1 MLDIRF
7 IRENLDLVK
16 ERVASKGYEID
27 WDRFVAIDSERRRLQ
42 AELDE
47 LRNRRKQ
54 VSKEIGIRKRAGEDV
69 SPLLSEAEELSTKV
83 GEAEDRL
90 SVLERDLRGI
100 LIRIPNLP
108 HPSVP
113 VGGPERNQVV
123 KEWGRIEE
131 KPFKVRPHWEVAI
144 DLGIMDFERASKISG
159 SNFALFLGTGARLER
174 ALFTFMLDLHTRKH
188 GYKEVFPPFLVNRE
202 CMFGTGQLP
211 NLEEDMYRLKDDDLF
226 LIPTAEVP
234 VTNLHRDEVL
244 EEESLPLYYTAYT
257 ACFRREAGSYGRD
270 TKGLLRV
277 HQFDKVELVKFTLPE
292 TSYEEHEKLLR
303 DAEEVLQLLKVPY
316 RVVLLASGD
325 LSFAAAKCYDI
336 EIWAPGVEKW
346 LEVSSCSNFE
356 DFQARRANIRFR
368 RKGSRK
374 TEFVHTLNASG
385 VALARL
391 VAAILELYQL
401 PDGRVEVPE
410 ALRPYVGQDVIGYE
424 G

>member
-27 WDRFVAIDSERRRLQ
+27 WDRFLSIDSERRRLQ

-54 VSKEIGIRKRAGEDV
+54 ISKEIGMRKRSGEDV
-69 SPLLSEAEELSTKV
+69 SSLLSEAEELSSKV

-90 SVLERDLRGI
+90 SALERDLREI

-113 VGGPERNQVV
+113 VGGPEKNEVV
-123 KEWGRIEE
+123 KQWGRIEE
-131 KPFKVRPHWEVAI
+131 KPFKVKPHWEVAR
-144 DLGIMDFERASKISG
+144 DLGIMDFERASKITG
-159 SNFALFLGTGARLER
+159 SNFALFLGAGAKLER
-174 ALFTFMLDLHTRKH
+174 ALFTFMLDLHTSKH
-188 GYKEVFPPFLVNRE
+188 GYKEVFPPFLVNRDS
-202 CMFGTGQLP
+202 MFGTGQLP

-244 EEESLPLYYTAYT
+244 GEDDLPIYYTAYT

-292 TSYEEHEKLLR
+292 TSYEEHEKLLA
-303 DAEEVLQLLKVPY
+303 DAEEVLQSLKIPY

-336 EIWAPGVEKW
+336 EIWAPGVERW

-410 ALRPYVGQDVIGYE
+410 ALRPYMGQDVIGYE

>member
-27 WDRFVAIDSERRRLQ
+27 WDRFLSIDSERRRLQ

-54 VSKEIGIRKRAGEDV
+54 ISKEIGMRKRSGEDV
-69 SPLLSEAEELSTKV
+69 SSLLSEAEELSSKV

-90 SVLERDLRGI
+90 SALERDLREI

-113 VGGPERNQVV
+113 VGGPEKNEVV
-123 KEWGRIEE
+123 KQWGRIEE
-131 KPFKVRPHWEVAI
+131 KPFKVKPHWEVARA
-144 DLGIMDFERASKISG
+144 LGIMDFERASKITG
-159 SNFALFLGTGARLER
+159 SNFALFLGAGAKLER
-174 ALFTFMLDLHTRKH
+174 ALFTFMLDLHTSKH
-188 GYKEVFPPFLVNRE
+188 GYKEVFPPFLVNRDS
-202 CMFGTGQLP
+202 MFGTGQLP

-244 EEESLPLYYTAYT
+244 EEDDLPIYYTAYT

-292 TSYEEHEKLLR
+292 TSYEEHEKLLA
-303 DAEEVLQLLKVPY
+303 DAEEVLQSLKIPY

-336 EIWAPGVEKW
+336 EIWAPGVERW

-410 ALRPYVGQDVIGYE
+410 ALRPYIGQDVIGYE

>member
-1 MLDIRF
+1 MLDMRF

-27 WDRFVAIDSERRRLQ
+27 WDRFLAVDSERRRLQ

-54 VSKEIGIRKRAGEDV
+54 ISKEIGMRKRSGEDV
-69 SPLLSEAEELSTKV
+69 SSLLSEAEELSSKV

-90 SVLERDLRGI
+90 SALERDLREI

-113 VGGPERNQVV
+113 VGGPEKNEVV
-123 KEWGRIEE
+123 KQWGRIEE
-131 KPFKVRPHWEVAI
+131 KPFKVKPHWEVAR
-144 DLGIMDFERASKISG
+144 DLGIMDFERASKITG
-159 SNFALFLGTGARLER
+159 SNFALFLGAGAKLER
-174 ALFTFMLDLHTRKH
+174 ALFTFMLDLHTSKH
-188 GYKEVFPPFLVNRE
+188 GYKEVFPPFLVNRDS
-202 CMFGTGQLP
+202 MFGTGQLP

-244 EEESLPLYYTAYT
+244 EEDDLPLYYTAYT

-292 TSYEEHEKLLR
+292 TSYEEHEKLLA
-303 DAEEVLQLLKVPY
+303 DAEEVLQSLKIPY

-336 EIWAPGVEKW
+336 EIWAPGVERW